1 MKLLTSSAKT
11 VKGEKLGYF
20 TMVQYFMAADKSGY
34 NVCPKATEACRDLC
48 LGHNSGRMGMT
59 TVQKAQYNR
68 TINFMENR
76 EAHMDQL
83 VDEIGRGIRYAH
95 NKDLTPVI
103 RLNGTSDIRWE
114 NMSVQGYP
122 NLMEMFADYQ
132 FYDYTKLENRR
143 NIPVNYDLTFS
154 RSENNGAA
162 CEQMLADGVRIAVCG
177 TGDPFSGTPLSWG
190 YPIMDG
196 DEHDLTFL
204 QPAPSILWLQAKGK
218 KAKED
223 ISGFTVHLEEVR
235 NGQHLSKLILQ

>member
-34 NVCPKATEACRDLC
+34 NVCPNFTEACRFVC

-59 TVQKAQYNR
+59 TVQNAQYNR

-83 VDEIGRGIRYAH
+83 VDEIERGIRYAH
-95 NKDLTPVI
+95 KKDLTPVI

-122 NLMEMFADYQ
+122 NLMEMFTDYQ

-143 NIPVNYDLTFS
+143 NLPANYDLTF
-154 RSENNGAA
+154 NG
-162 CEQMLADGVRIAVCG
+162 
-177 TGDPFSGTPLSWG
+177 WG
-190 YPIMDG
+190 R
-196 DEHDLTFL
+196 
-204 QPAPSILWLQAKGK
+204 A
-218 KAKED
+218 
-223 ISGFTVHLEEVR
+223 
-235 NGQHLSKLILQ
+235 

>member
-20 TMVQYFMAADKSGY
+20 TMVQYLMAGSKSGY
-34 NVCPKATEACRDLC
+34 NVCPMATEACLDLC
-48 LGHNSGRMGMT
+48 LGHNSGRMVMT
-59 TVQKAQYNR
+59 NVQQAQYNR

-76 EAHMDQL
+76 EAHMNQL
-83 VDEIGRGIRYAH
+83 VDEIQRGIRYAH
-95 NKDLTPVI
+95 KKDLTPVV

-114 NMSVQGYP
+114 STPVQGYP

-143 NIPVNYDLTFS
+143 NIPDNYDLTFS
-154 RSENNGAA
+154 RSETNWPV
-162 CEQMLADGVRIAVCG
+162 CEEMLAKGTRVAVCG
-177 TGDPFSGTPLSWG
+177 TDDPFSGAPPSWG
-190 YPIMDG
+190 YPIVDG

-204 QPAPSILWLQAKGK
+204 QPAPSIIWLKAKGK

-223 ISGFTVHLEEVR
+223 TSGFTIHTIPR
-235 NGQHLSKLILQ
+235 G

>member
-11 VKGEKLGYF
+11 VKGEVLGYF
-20 TMVQYFMAADKSGY
+20 TMVQYLMAGSKSGY
-34 NVCPKATEACRDLC
+34 NVCPMATEACLDLC
-48 LGHNSGRMGMT
+48 LGHNSGRMVMN
-59 TVQKAQYNR
+59 TVQQAQYNR

-83 VDEIGRGIRYAH
+83 VDEIQRGIRYAH
-95 NKDLTPVI
+95 KKDLTPVI

-114 NMSVQGYP
+114 STPVQGYP

-143 NIPVNYDLTFS
+143 NIPDNYDLTFS
-154 RSENNGAA
+154 RSETNWPV
-162 CEQMLADGVRIAVCG
+162 CEEMLAKGTRVAVCG
-177 TGDPFSGTPLSWG
+177 TDDPFSGAPPSWG
-190 YPIMDG
+190 YPIVNG

-204 QPAPSILWLQAKGK
+204 QPAPSIIWLKAKGK

-223 ISGFTVHLEEVR
+223 TSGFTIHTIPR
-235 NGQHLSKLILQ
+235 G